1 MLSEDTEKGCALSRA
16 LIASA
21 MAHFVYIL
29 EAQNGNYYI
38 GYTTNLEKRMKAHS
52 EGKGAKFT
60 RAFGFKKLLYS
71 EKYRSKSKAMR
82 REAELK
88 KLTRKEKET
97 LLSIRL
103 TLSPKPTLAKLS

>member
-1 MLSEDTEKGCALSRA
+1 
-16 LIASA
+16 

-29 EAQNGNYYI
+29 EAQNGKYYI
-38 GYTTNLEKRMKAHS
+38 GYTNNLEKRMKAHS
-52 EGKGAKFT
+52 AGKGAKFT

-88 KLTRKEKET
+88 KLTRAQKTVLMLK
-97 LLSIRL
+97 
-103 TLSPKPTLAKLS
+103 

>member
-1 MLSEDTEKGCALSRA
+1 
-16 LIASA
+16 

-29 EAQNGNYYI
+29 EAQNGKYYI
-38 GYTTNLEKRMKAHS
+38 GYTNNLEKRMKAHS

-71 EKYRSKSKAMR
+71 EKFRSKSKAMK

-88 KLTRKEKET
+88 RFTRKEKKE
-97 LLSIRL
+97 LMR
-103 TLSPKPTLAKLS
+103 